1 MDAVD
6 SIDQTLLVLKQLY
19 SDIINIIWDKNRTYH
34 DSKGD
39 VPKTKPNHNIKSF
52 RKGFTKKRCNDT
64 RRYIASS
71 LKICP
76 TGFVYL
82 EDYGLDSKEEM
93 TICLKL
99 LKTAFEFMDRG
110 EKPNGFSLTGK
121 LTYDAIFV
129 YYRMS
134 CLVNTYNSLVKY
146 DFDKLIKDPYV
157 NDYTLVNILIKN
169 FTYALYDRFL
179 DTLYILQKDNSK
191 FQTIVSKLYK
201 EFVDLIQ
208 HPYFKEQLFARV
220 EMVIH
225 NTVAKYPEFAKMPD
239 QALDEM
245 KWKHRDFVRRMEII
259 HFPNSNDNDPLH
271 HDCLGQYF
279 VEKDYTEEI
288 IHWILIDNV
297 LHDDEYF
304 SSLNAACRCFIPSY
318 SALPKPKTKKSSNK
332 DDAESSIVSILP
344 KSIIEELLE
353 MDGEINPNL
362 FEEE

>member
-1 MDAVD
+1 MDTED

-19 SDIINIIWDKNRTYH
+19 SDIINIIWDKNRIYH
-34 DSKGD
+34 DSNGD

-52 RKGFTKKRCNDT
+52 SKCFTKKRCNDT

-71 LKICP
+71 LQICP

-93 TICLKL
+93 TICFNL

-110 EKPNGFSLTGK
+110 EKPNGVSLTGK
-121 LTYDAIFV
+121 LTYDAILL

-134 CLVNTYNSLVKY
+134 CLVNTYNSLGKY

-157 NDYTLVNILIKN
+157 NDYALVNILIKN

-179 DTLYILQKDNSK
+179 DTLYKLRDDNSNVQK
-191 FQTIVSKLYK
+191 IASSLFEDFI
-201 EFVDLIQ
+201 DLIQ
-208 HPYFKEQLFARV
+208 QPYFKEQLFARV
-220 EMVIH
+220 ERVIH

-245 KWKHRDFVRRMEII
+245 KWKHRNFVKMIDII
-259 HFPNSNDNDPLH
+259 QFPNSNDDDPLH
-271 HDCLGQYF
+271 RDCLGQYF
-279 VEKDYTEEI
+279 VEKDYSEEI
-288 IHWILIDNV
+288 IHWLLIDNV
-297 LHDDEYF
+297 LHDDEFF

-318 SALPKPKTKKSSNK
+318 SALPKPKTVKRCIF

-344 KSIIEELLE
+344 KSIIEELVE

>member
-1 MDAVD
+1 MDIED

-19 SDIINIIWDKNRTYH
+19 SDIINIIWDKNRIYH
-34 DSKGD
+34 DSNGD

-52 RKGFTKKRCNDT
+52 SKCFTKKRCNDT

-71 LKICP
+71 LQICSP
-76 TGFVYL
+76 RFAHL

-110 EKPNGFSLTGK
+110 EKPNGVSLTGK
-121 LTYDAIFV
+121 LTYDAILV

-134 CLVNTYNSLVKY
+134 CLVNSYNLLEKY
-146 DFDKLIKDPYV
+146 DFDELIKDPYV
-157 NDYTLVNILIKN
+157 NDYALVNVLIKN

-179 DTLYILQKDNSK
+179 DTLYILRKDNSNV
-191 FQTIVSKLYK
+191 QTIASSLY
-201 EFVDLIQ
+201 EDFIDLIQ

-225 NTVAKYPEFAKMPD
+225 NTVAKYPEFGKMPH

-259 HFPNSNDNDPLH
+259 HFPNSIDDPLH
-271 HDCLGQYF
+271 RDCLGQYF
-279 VEKDYTEEI
+279 VEKDYSEEI
-288 IHWILIDNV
+288 IHWLLIDNA

-304 SSLNAACRCFIPSY
+304 SSLNAACRCFISSY
-318 SALPKPKTKKSSNK
+318 SALPEPKTEKSSNK
-332 DDAESSIVSILP
+332 YDAESSIVSILP
-344 KSIIEELLE
+344 KSIIEELVE

-362 FEEE
+362 LEEE